1 LQKLK
6 VRPLLNTQYQ
16 LLIPTM
22 KYTLHTTYRQM
33 LADTVTPVSIYLKL
47 RDRFVNTILLESSDY
62 HGNENSFS
70 YICCQPIARFELN
83 GDTLLQQL
91 PDGRETK
98 NTVTRHR
105 DVVEALT
112 RSAGSSRPTTTS
124 SRSST
129 TGCSATW
136 PTTPCSISKTSGC
149 AAARRG
155 KPHPRNHLPGVQVR
169 NCHQPLQRRP
179 VRV

>member
-1 LQKLK
+1 
-6 VRPLLNTQYQ
+6 
-16 LLIPTM
+16 M

-98 NTVTRHR
+98 NTVPGT
-105 DVVEALT
+105 
-112 RSAGSSRPTTTS
+112 
-124 SRSST
+124 
-129 TGCSATW
+129 ATW
-136 PTTPCSISKTSGC
+136 
-149 AAARRG
+149 
-155 KPHPRNHLPGVQVR
+155 
-169 NCHQPLQRRP
+169 
-179 VRV
+179 